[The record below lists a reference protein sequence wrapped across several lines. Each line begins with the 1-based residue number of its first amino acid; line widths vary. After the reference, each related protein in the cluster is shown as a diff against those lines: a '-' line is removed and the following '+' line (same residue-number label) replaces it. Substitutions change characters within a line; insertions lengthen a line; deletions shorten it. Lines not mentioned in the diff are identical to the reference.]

1 MTWLLAQGDAGGA
14 LPDNSGYVWAAYL
27 VLFALVLVY
36 FAIMAV
42 KLSRLE
48 RDLIELDELADR
60 RVPGAAA
67 QPDLVPAVPEPEEV
81 R

>member
-1 MTWLLAQGDAGGA
+1 MSLLAQVSGK

-27 VLFALVLVY
+27 VLFALVVVY
-36 FAIMAV
+36 FGIMAM

-48 RDLIELDELADR
+48 RDLVELDELADR
-60 RVPGAAA
+60 RVPGAAE
-67 QPDLVPAVPEPEEV
+67 QPDVVPAVPEPTEV

>member
-1 MTWLLAQGDAGGA
+1 MTGLLAAA
-14 LPDNSGYVWAAYL
+14 KLPDNSGYVWAAYL

-36 FAIMAV
+36 FAIMAA

-60 RVPGAAA
+60 RVEQAPSRPAAEA
-67 QPDLVPAVPEPEEV
+67 TIAREV
-81 R
+81 QESRL